1 LRWGG
6 CERLTRT
13 FAGGQPRCNGTRIG
27 IRITVSIGCSHCFIY
42 RGVHIHPGR
51 DRPVD
56 RATRSVGDVEE
67 HPLGIRAV
75 DALHRGGPVAH
86 TVPRT

>member
-1 LRWGG
+1 MPWGH
-6 CERLTRT
+6 CQRLTLT
-13 FAGGQPRCNGTRIG
+13 LAGDEPDGIG
-27 IRITVSIGCSHCFIY
+27 ILPIDRC
-42 RGVHIHPGR
+42 VHTIPCGAR
-51 DRPVD
+51 SFD